1 MSIKDRLE
9 KAKEEREAKRAAKKA
24 EKEKQ
29 PKKTVRTKVAM
40 AVLGGALTFGAASC
54 GEENAK
60 KDNKSEN
67 QTEVTA
73 QKNNTND
80 TISVKEDAL
89 TRRTV
94 NGFPVKKHAENPN
107 DPDSL
112 LVVTNPAGS
121 HTLGGKVYI
130 EGEAEYTPIK
140 AGDKGKDFVP
150 VFMNNG
156 SDKTQSGFGRFDEI
170 GEHPDY
176 DNPDVYTPKKKE
188 MEDINMSA
196 TKIHW
201 RAVDRKNK
209 SSAQKSESTGGT
221 EARVAPDWVG
231 SPTSDAYG
239 RVHKDAGSS
248 FTDKDSKKFK
258 KSKVIKGKKNI
269 LEMIKRKRASQ
280 KG

>member
-9 KAKEEREAKRAAKKA
+9 KAKEERAAKRAAKKA

-29 PKKTVRTKVAM
+29 PKKNVRTKVAM

-54 GEENAK
+54 GQENAK

-67 QTEVTA
+67 QTEVIA

-94 NGFPVKKHAENPN
+94 NGFPAKKHAENPN

-140 AGDKGKDFVP
+140 EGDKGKDFVP

-209 SSAQKSESTGGT
+209 SSAQKSESTGRT
-221 EARVAPDWVG
+221 EARETPDWMGNPISEAFVKG
-231 SPTSDAYG
+231 
-239 RVHKDAGSS
+239 HKTDESS
-248 FTDKDSKKFK
+248 FTDDSSVKFK
-258 KSKVIKGKKNI
+258 KFKVIKGKKNI
-269 LEMIKRKRASQ
+269 LEIFKQ
-280 KG
+280 KKAKQQD